1 MTTPRNEEIAKVL
14 FAIAG
19 LLEMQEVPFKPKA
32 YEKAARTMESLP
44 QEASALYSKGGKKAL
59 LELPGIGENIAK
71 KIEEL
76 LQTGK
81 LKYYEDLKKGSGI
94 DIEGLMAVPGLG
106 PKRIRLLHDRLGI
119 KNVDDLRN
127 AALSHKVKEIPGLG
141 DAVEKNILRGIEL
154 VKGGEKRFILGYIE
168 PLAQEIKGR
177 IASLKSVKK
186 VEIAG
191 SFRRRKETVGDL
203 DFLII
208 SDKPE
213 EVMDFVVS
221 MPEVEDVVAKGKTK
235 SAVRLKDGLQIDFR
249 VLADDEFGS
258 ALQYFSGSK
267 EHNIV
272 LRRMANSKG
281 LTLSEY
287 GLFTIKG
294 KRWVAGKSEKE
305 IYSKLGLD
313 YIEPELREDS
323 GEIEAAQKGGLPDL
337 VDLADIKGDLQTQ
350 TSWSD
355 GNHTIEEMAQTAIG
369 LGYGFIAITDHGGG
383 ALPIARALD
392 EKRLLE
398 QGKEIDRL
406 NDRLDIRILKG
417 TEVDITKDGK
427 LALSRK
433 ALENIDFVLAA
444 VHSGFKS
451 SEAEMTKR
459 ITDAIE
465 SYPIHA
471 LAHPTGRLINKR
483 EPYAVDLEKLFE
495 ACKETGTFLE
505 VDGHPE
511 RMDLKDVH
519 IKAAKEH
526 GCRFTLSTDA
536 HDRSHLAY
544 MKYGVAMA
552 RRGWL
557 EAKDILNTYP
567 IDRIEKELAKRR

>member
-1 MTTPRNEEIAKVL
+1 MTAPRNEEIARVL
-14 FAIAG
+14 FAIAEF
-19 LLEMQEVPFKPKA
+19 LEMQGIPFKPKA
-32 YEKAARTMESLP
+32 YEKAGRTVEGLP
-44 QEASALYSKGGKKAL
+44 EEASAIYLKGGRKAL

-76 LQTGK
+76 IQTGK
-81 LKYYEDLKKGSGI
+81 LAYYEDLKKGSKI

-106 PKRIRLLHDRLGI
+106 PKRIMLLKEKLGI
-119 KNVDDLRN
+119 RDVEGLKK
-127 AALSHKVKEIPGLG
+127 AALSHRIREIPGLG
-141 DAVEKNILRGIEL
+141 ATVEENILKGIEL

-168 PLAQEIKGR
+168 PLAMEIRGR
-177 IASLKSVKK
+177 IAGLKSVKK

-208 SDKPE
+208 SDKPD

-221 MPEVEDVVAKGKTK
+221 MPEVKDVIAKGKTR

-267 EHNIV
+267 EHNVV
-272 LRRMANSKG
+272 LRRMANAKG

-294 KRWVAGKSEKE
+294 KKWVAGKTEGD
-305 IYSKLGLD
+305 IYSKLGLR
-313 YIEPELREDS
+313 YIEPELRENS
-323 GEIEAAQKGGLPDL
+323 GEIEAAQKGKLPDL
-337 VDLADIKGDLQTQ
+337 VDVADVLGDLQTQ

-355 GNHTIEEMAQTAIG
+355 GNHSIEEMAKAAIG
-369 LGYGFIAITDHGGG
+369 LGYDFLAITDHGGS
-383 ALPIARALD
+383 ALPVAHALD

-406 NDRLDIRILKG
+406 NDKLDIRILKG

-427 LALSRK
+427 LALSKK
-433 ALENIDFVLAA
+433 ALENLDFVLAA

-451 SEAEMTKR
+451 SGKEMTKR

-465 SYPIHA
+465 SYPIHSF
-471 LAHPTGRLINKR
+471 AHPTGRVINKR
-483 EPYAVDLEKLFE
+483 EPYALDLEALFDC
-495 ACKETGTFLE
+495 CKKTGTFLE
-505 VDGHPE
+505 IDGHPE
-511 RMDLKDVH
+511 RMDLNDIH
-519 IKAAKEH
+519 ARAAKEA

-536 HDRSHLAY
+536 HDKSHLSY
-544 MKYGVAMA
+544 MRYAVAIA

-567 IDRIEKELAKRR
+567 IDRIEKELAKRK